1 MTLAYENGTMD
12 RAYAVSESPAAGWT
26 APMSDRRDKSSGSS
40 LAALEGMPISSRFCS
55 WVGLSGQRY
64 VFSVYPALEC
74 PAFRDAVLL
83 AVVRDMTGQRRVV
96 SVRETGPFPEPV
108 VEKAQRELLA
118 FGPGLEFHLHLLA
131 TSPIWR
137 SPGTDTRSVDEIGR
151 RSRGAAEFDRL
162 TAGTLDKENR
172 QFLDRP
178 AGS

>member
-1 MTLAYENGTMD
+1 MTLAYENETVD
-12 RAYAVSESPAAGWT
+12 REYGVSEWPAVGWT
-26 APMSDRRDKSSGSS
+26 ALMSDHQGNRSGSS

-64 VFSVYPALEC
+64 VFSVYPASEC

-108 VEKAQRELLA
+108 VETAQRELRA

-131 TSPIWR
+131 TSPLER
-137 SPGTDTRSVDEIGR
+137 
-151 RSRGAAEFDRL
+151 AATVADL
-162 TAGTLDKENR
+162 AVA
-172 QFLDRP
+172 Q
-178 AGS
+178 A